1 MIKLLYFN
9 VGGFL
14 KMGKLFGTDGIR
26 GIANK
31 DLTPELAFQVGRA
44 GAFVLG
50 KENSGKIIVG
60 KDTRKSGDML
70 EAALTAGILSMG
82 IDVAEL
88 GVVPTPAVAYLT
100 RKYEALAGVV
110 ISASHNPME
119 YNGIKFFNGKGFK
132 LSDEIEEEI
141 EKIILNN
148 EEIPLRPIGE
158 DIGRIVSGKEGYRD
172 YMDYLKTT
180 IDTDLSGIKVAV
192 DCGNGALSKIAPKL
206 LEEMGANTIV
216 VNNNP
221 NGGNINLKCGSTNP
235 DIIKNLV
242 IETKADIG
250 LSFDGD
256 ADRIIA
262 VDEMGNIMDGD
273 HILAICGTELH
284 KQNKLNKNTIVGTVM
299 TNMGLDLYLKE
310 KGMNIVKTQVGDRYV
325 IEEMLGK
332 GYNLG
337 GEQSGHIIF
346 LDYNT
351 TGDGLLTGLQ
361 LMEIMKK
368 TEKKM
373 SELNNLMDSLP
384 QVLINARVKEELKYT
399 YLEDSEIKE
408 EVEKIE
414 EYFHGEGRVVI
425 RPSGTE
431 PLVRVMIEGKD
442 RNIIESKARELAE
455 FIEKKLGK

>member
-1 MIKLLYFN
+1 
-9 VGGFL
+9 
-14 KMGKLFGTDGIR
+14 
-26 GIANK
+26 
-31 DLTPELAFQVGRA
+31 
-44 GAFVLG
+44 
-50 KENSGKIIVG
+50 
-60 KDTRKSGDML
+60 
-70 EAALTAGILSMG
+70 
-82 IDVAEL
+82 
-88 GVVPTPAVAYLT
+88 
-100 RKYEALAGVV
+100 
-110 ISASHNPME
+110 
-119 YNGIKFFNGKGFK
+119 
-132 LSDEIEEEI
+132 
-141 EKIILNN
+141 
-148 EEIPLRPIGE
+148 
-158 DIGRIVSGKEGYRD
+158 
-172 YMDYLKTT
+172 MDYLKTT

-368 TEKKM
+368 TEKK
-373 SELNNLMDSLP
+373 N
-384 QVLINARVKEELKYT
+384 V
-399 YLEDSEIKE
+399 
-408 EVEKIE
+408 
-414 EYFHGEGRVVI
+414 
-425 RPSGTE
+425 
-431 PLVRVMIEGKD
+431 
-442 RNIIESKARELAE
+442 
-455 FIEKKLGK
+455 

>member
-1 MIKLLYFN
+1 
-9 VGGFL
+9 
-14 KMGKLFGTDGIR
+14 MGKLFGTDGIR

-31 DLTPELAFQVGRA
+31 DLTPELAFKVGKV

-50 KENSGKIIVG
+50 KEKNGKIVVG

-82 IDVAEL
+82 VDVVEL

-110 ISASHNPME
+110 ISASHNPIE
-119 YNGIKFFNGKGFK
+119 YNGIKFFNSNGFK
-132 LSDEIEEEI
+132 LNDKIEEEM
-141 EKIILNN
+141 EKIILEN
-148 EEIPLRPIGE
+148 EEISSRPIKG
-158 DIGRIVSGKEGYRD
+158 DIGKIIWGKEAFRD
-172 YMDYLKTT
+172 YMEYLKTT
-180 IDTDLSGIKVAV
+180 IDIDLSGVKVAV
-192 DCGNGALSKIAPKL
+192 DCGNGALSKIAPEL
-206 LEEMGANTIV
+206 LKEMGADIIV
-216 VNNNP
+216 VNDKP
-221 NGGNINLKCGSTNP
+221 NGVNINLKCGSTNP
-235 DIIKNLV
+235 DIIKTLV
-242 IETKADIG
+242 LETKADIG

-273 HILAICGTELH
+273 HILAVCGTELY
-284 KQNKLNKNTIVGTVM
+284 KQNKLKNSTIVGTIM

-310 KGMNIVKTQVGDRYV
+310 NGMNIVKTQVGDRYV
-325 IEEMLGK
+325 IEEMLNS

-361 LMEIMKK
+361 LMQIMKK
-368 TEKKM
+368 TGKKM
-373 SELNNLMDSLP
+373 SELNNLISSLP
-384 QVLINARVKEELKYT
+384 QVLINAKVKEELKHS
-399 YLEDSEIKE
+399 YLEDNEIKK

-442 RNIIESKARELAE
+442 KNIIENKAKELAE
-455 FIEKKLGK
+455 FVEKKLGN

>member
-1 MIKLLYFN
+1 
-9 VGGFL
+9 
-14 KMGKLFGTDGIR
+14 MGKLFGTDGIR

-31 DLTPELAFQVGRA
+31 DLTPELAFKVGKV

-50 KENSGKIIVG
+50 KEKNGKIAVG

-82 IDVAEL
+82 VDVVEL

-110 ISASHNPME
+110 ISASHNPIE
-119 YNGIKFFNGKGFK
+119 YNGIKFFNSNGFK
-132 LSDEIEEEI
+132 LNDKIEEEM
-141 EKIILNN
+141 EKIILEN
-148 EEIPLRPIGE
+148 EEISSRPIKG
-158 DIGRIVSGKEGYRD
+158 DIGKIIWGKEAFRD
-172 YMDYLKTT
+172 YMEYLKTT
-180 IDTDLSGIKVAV
+180 IDIDLSGVKVAV
-192 DCGNGALSKIAPKL
+192 DCGNGALSKIAPEL
-206 LEEMGANTIV
+206 LKEMGADIIV
-216 VNNNP
+216 VNDKP
-221 NGGNINLKCGSTNP
+221 NGVNINLKCGSTNP
-235 DIIKNLV
+235 DIIKTLV
-242 IETKADIG
+242 LETKADIG

-273 HILAICGTELH
+273 HILAVCGTELY
-284 KQNKLNKNTIVGTVM
+284 KQNKLKNSTIVGTIM

-310 KGMNIVKTQVGDRYV
+310 NGMNIVKTQVGDRYV
-325 IEEMLGK
+325 IEEMLNS

-361 LMEIMKK
+361 LMQIMKK
-368 TEKKM
+368 TGKKM
-373 SELNNLMDSLP
+373 SELNNLISSLP
-384 QVLINARVKEELKYT
+384 QVLINAKVKEELKHS
-399 YLEDSEIKE
+399 YLEDNEIKK

-442 RNIIESKARELAE
+442 KNIIENKAKELAE
-455 FIEKKLGK
+455 FVEKKLGN